1 MKLSDVLKKLG
12 LNLDDDIE
20 LNEDEKNET
29 EEKNKDKG
37 KEKDKDKKE
46 EGTKG
51 KEDNKDKEDDNGE
64 NSDNPDDKHEKLNNN
79 IDKKDMKT
87 EEVNKV
93 KIEFNDKTGLFKTDG
108 IEDAELK
115 SVLEQANNYTI
126 TTRNNVAIDQAFN
139 EKLGTLK
146 LRKGITVDLVKKVID
161 LSQVKVDG
169 DKVSGIDEAFENL
182 QKEQSGLFVSR
193 SQTESSPLLDG
204 FNPANDGV
212 NDNKSSLDSALA
224 GLAASLS
231 GNN

>member
-1 MKLSDVLKKLG
+1 MKLSDILKKLG

-20 LNEDEKNET
+20 LNEDEKN
-29 EEKNKDKG
+29 
-37 KEKDKDKKE
+37 KDKKE
-46 EGTKG
+46 KEEDTK
-51 KEDNKDKEDDNGE
+51 NKEDDKNKE
-64 NSDNPDDKHEKLNNN
+64 DSNDKNIDNPDDKHEKLNNN

-93 KIEFNDKTGLFKTDG
+93 KIEFNDKTGLFKTEG
-108 IEDAELK
+108 IEDVELK
-115 SVLEQANNYTI
+115 AVLEQANNYTI
-126 TTRNNVAIDQAFN
+126 TTHNNVAIDRAFN

-146 LRKGITVDLVKKVID
+146 LRKGITVDAVKKLID
-161 LSQVKVDG
+161 LSNVKVDG
-169 DKVSGIDEAFENL
+169 DKVSGVDEAFENL

-193 SQTESSPLLDG
+193 NTPESSPLLDG

>member
-12 LNLDDDIE
+12 LNLDDDVE
-20 LNEDEKNET
+20 LNEDEKNKDQGKKEDGT
-29 EEKNKDKG
+29 KSKEDDKG
-37 KEKDKDKKE
+37 KEDE
-46 EGTKG
+46 HGG
-51 KEDNKDKEDDNGE
+51 NK
-64 NSDNPDDKHEKLNNN
+64 DNPDSKHSELNNN
-79 IDKKDMKT
+79 IDKFDKKSQ
-87 EEVNKV
+87 EVNKV
-93 KIEFNDKTGLFKTDG
+93 KLEFNEKTGLFKTDE

-115 SVLEQANNYTI
+115 TVLEQANNYTI
-126 TTRNNVAIDQAFN
+126 TTRNNVAIDRAFN

-146 LRKGITVDLVKKVID
+146 LRKGITVDAVKKLID

-169 DKVSGIDEAFENL
+169 DKVSGVDEAFENL

-193 SQTESSPLLDG
+193 NTPESSPLLDG

>member
-20 LNEDEKNET
+20 LNEDEKN
-29 EEKNKDKG
+29 
-37 KEKDKDKKE
+37 KDKKE
-46 EGTKG
+46 KEEDTKN
-51 KEDNKDKEDDNGE
+51 KEDNKNKEDSKDE
-64 NSDNPDDKHEKLNNN
+64 NSDNPDDKPKVDNIGKDI
-79 IDKKDMKT
+79 IDKKT

-93 KIEFNDKTGLFKTDG
+93 KIEFNDQTGLFKTEG
-108 IEDAELK
+108 IEDVELK
-115 SVLEQANNYTI
+115 TVLEQANNYTI
-126 TTRNNVAIDQAFN
+126 TTRNNVAIDRAFN
-139 EKLGTLK
+139 DKLGTLK
-146 LRKGITVDLVKKVID
+146 LRKGITVDAVKKLID
-161 LSQVKVDG
+161 LSNVKVDG
-169 DKVSGIDEAFENL
+169 DKVSGVDEAFENL

-193 SQTESSPLLDG
+193 NTPESSPLLDG

>member
-20 LNEDEKNET
+20 LNEDEKNKDKKEK
-29 EEKNKDKG
+29 EEDTKNKEDDKNKDK
-37 KEKDKDKKE
+37 
-46 EGTKG
+46 
-51 KEDNKDKEDDNGE
+51 
-64 NSDNPDDKHEKLNNN
+64 NSDKNEANPDDKPKVDNIGKDI
-79 IDKKDMKT
+79 IDKKT

-93 KIEFNDKTGLFKTDG
+93 KVEFDDKTGLFKTDG
-108 IEDAELK
+108 LEDVELK
-115 SVLEQANNYTI
+115 ETLERANTYTI
-126 TTRNNVAIDQAFN
+126 TTRNNVAIDRAFN
-139 EKLGTLK
+139 DKLGTLK
-146 LRKGITVDLVKKVID
+146 LRKGITVDAVKKLID
-161 LSQVKVDG
+161 LSNVKVDG
-169 DKVSGIDEAFENL
+169 DKVSGVDEAFENL

-193 SQTESSPLLDG
+193 NTPESSPLLDG

>member
-20 LNEDEKNET
+20 LNEDEKNKDKKEK
-29 EEKNKDKG
+29 EEDTKNKEDDKNKDK
-37 KEKDKDKKE
+37 
-46 EGTKG
+46 
-51 KEDNKDKEDDNGE
+51 
-64 NSDNPDDKHEKLNNN
+64 NSDNNENNPDSKHSELNNN
-79 IDKKDMKT
+79 IDKFDKKSQ
-87 EEVNKV
+87 EGIKV
-93 KIEFNDKTGLFKTDG
+93 KIEFNDQTGLFKTDG

-126 TTRNNVAIDQAFN
+126 TTRNNVAIDRAFN
-139 EKLGTLK
+139 DKLGTLK
-146 LRKGITVDLVKKVID
+146 LRKGITVDAVKKLID
-161 LSQVKVDG
+161 LSNVKVDG
-169 DKVSGIDEAFENL
+169 DKVSGVDEAFENL

-193 SQTESSPLLDG
+193 NTPESSPLLDG

>member
-20 LNEDEKNET
+20 LNEDEKN
-29 EEKNKDKG
+29 
-37 KEKDKDKKE
+37 KDKKE
-46 EGTKG
+46 KEEDTKN
-51 KEDNKDKEDDNGE
+51 KEDEKDKKDDKGGNK
-64 NSDNPDDKHEKLNNN
+64 DNPDDKPKIDN
-79 IDKKDMKT
+79 IDKDIIDKKT

-93 KIEFNDKTGLFKTDG
+93 KVEFDDKTGLFKTDG
-108 IEDAELK
+108 LEDVELK
-115 SVLEQANNYTI
+115 ETLERANTYTI
-126 TTRNNVAIDQAFN
+126 TTRNNVAIDRAFN
-139 EKLGTLK
+139 DKLGTLK
-146 LRKGITVDLVKKVID
+146 LRKGITVDAVKKLID
-161 LSQVKVDG
+161 LSNVKVDN

-193 SQTESSPLLDG
+193 NTPESSPLLDG

>member
-20 LNEDEKNET
+20 FNED
-29 EEKNKDKG
+29 EKNKDKG
-37 KEKDKDKKE
+37 KEESTKGKE
-46 EGTKG
+46 EENTKG
-51 KEDNKDKEDDNGE
+51 KEDDKNKDN
-64 NSDNPDDKHEKLNNN
+64 NSDGKNDNPDDKHEKLNNG
-79 IDKKDMKT
+79 IDKNDNKGQ
-87 EEVNKV
+87 EVTKV
-93 KIEFNDKTGLFKTDG
+93 KVEFDDKTGLFKTDG
-108 IEDAELK
+108 LEDVELK
-115 SVLEQANNYTI
+115 EVLEQANNYTI
-126 TTRNNVAIDQAFN
+126 TTRNNVAIDRAFN
-139 EKLGTLK
+139 DKLGTLK
-146 LRKGITVDLVKKVID
+146 LRKGITVDAVKKLID
-161 LSQVKVDG
+161 LSNVKVDN

-193 SQTESSPLLDG
+193 NTPESSPLLDG

>member
-20 LNEDEKNET
+20 LNKY
-29 EEKNKDKG
+29 EKNKDK
-37 KEKDKDKKE
+37 KEKE
-46 EGTKG
+46 EGTK
-51 KEDNKDKEDDNGE
+51 DKEETKDEEDDKEG
-64 NSDNPDDKHEKLNNN
+64 NSDNPDSKHSGLNNN
-79 IDKKDMKT
+79 IDKFDKKT

-93 KIEFNDKTGLFKTDG
+93 KIEFNDQTGLFKTDG
-108 IEDAELK
+108 IEDVELK
-115 SVLEQANNYTI
+115 AVLEQANNYTI
-126 TTRNNVAIDQAFN
+126 TTRNNVAIDRAFN

-193 SQTESSPLLDG
+193 NTTESSPLLDG

-212 NDNKSSLDSALA
+212 NDNKDSLDSALA

>member
-1 MKLSDVLKKLG
+1 MKLSDLLKKLG

-20 LNEDEKNET
+20 LNEDEKN
-29 EEKNKDKG
+29 KDK
-37 KEKDKDKKE
+37 KEKE

-51 KEDNKDKEDDNGE
+51 KEDEKDKEDDKGE
-64 NSDNPDDKHEKLNNN
+64 NKDNPDDKPKVDNIGKDI
-79 IDKKDMKT
+79 IDKKT

-93 KIEFNDKTGLFKTDG
+93 KLEFNDQTGLFKTEG
-108 IEDAELK
+108 IEDVELK

-126 TTRNNVAIDQAFN
+126 TTRNNVAIDRAFN
-139 EKLGTLK
+139 EKIGTLK
-146 LRKGITVDLVKKVID
+146 LRKGITVDAVKKLID

-169 DKVSGIDEAFENL
+169 DKVSGVDEAFENL

-193 SQTESSPLLDG
+193 NQPESSPLLDG

>member
-20 LNEDEKNET
+20 LNEDEKKET
-29 EEKNKDKG
+29 EEKNKDK
-37 KEKDKDKKE
+37 KE
-46 EGTKG
+46 EGTK
-51 KEDNKDKEDDNGE
+51 DKEDDKNKDKDSGGK
-64 NSDNPDDKHEKLNNN
+64 NDNPDNKHEKLNNG
-79 IDKKDMKT
+79 IDKNDNKGQ
-87 EEVNKV
+87 EVTKV
-93 KIEFNDKTGLFKTDG
+93 KVEFDDKTGLFKTDG
-108 IEDAELK
+108 LEDVELK
-115 SVLEQANNYTI
+115 AVLEQANNYTI
-126 TTRNNVAIDQAFN
+126 TTRNNVAIDRAFN
-139 EKLGTLK
+139 DKLGTLK
-146 LRKGITVDLVKKVID
+146 LRKGITVDAVKKLID
-161 LSQVKVDG
+161 LSNVKVDN

-193 SQTESSPLLDG
+193 NQPESSPLLDG